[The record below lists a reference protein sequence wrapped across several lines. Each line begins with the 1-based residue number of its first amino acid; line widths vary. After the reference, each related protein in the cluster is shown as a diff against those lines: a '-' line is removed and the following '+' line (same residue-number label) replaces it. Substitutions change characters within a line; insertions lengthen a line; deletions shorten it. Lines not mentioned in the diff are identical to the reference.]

1 MVEPGAV
8 TWKQASSCT
17 WCDSG
22 TQARGGGVSDTVLG
36 RKAPPDLEEVRDS
49 PGVLGTSG
57 AGDRISVCNTQD
69 IKQNS
74 HLFITVPNSGIWI

>member
-1 MVEPGAV
+1 M
-8 TWKQASSCT
+8 
-17 WCDSG
+17 
-22 TQARGGGVSDTVLG
+22 VLG

-57 AGDRISVCNTQD
+57 AGDRISVCNTQY